1 MIGFIRGK
9 LVFKSASLICIE
21 TNGLGYELE
30 IPTSTFY
37 DLPQEGSDVRLVT
50 HLQVREDSH
59 TLYGFLK
66 DEERQL
72 FRALT
77 KISGVGAR
85 IALGVLSGINVK
97 NFYSCVS
104 QKDIATLTTLPGVG
118 KKTAERLII
127 EMQDKVMLGI
137 TAIDASSSVQSN
149 TLNEAFNALIAL
161 GYKVHEARHVLEKIN
176 ADGKIVEEL
185 LKEALQIIHNK
196 N

>member
-97 NFYSCVS
+97 NFYNCVS

-127 EMQDKVMLGI
+127 EMQDKVMLGM
-137 TAIDASSSVQSN
+137 TAMDSSSSIQSS
-149 TLNEAFNALIAL
+149 TLNEAFNALISL
-161 GYKVHEARHVLEKIN
+161 GYKPHEARHVLEKIN
-176 ADGKIVEEL
+176 ADGKTVEEL
-185 LKEALQIIHNK
+185 LKVALQIIHNK